1 MSVTLD
7 EAISKLEAENI
18 RLTSQRIAILEYLSA
33 HHIHPTAEEI
43 YHGIKENFPGISVAT
58 VYNNLRLFTDL
69 GFLKEM
75 KYGDASSRFDFST
88 KPHYHVIC
96 ERCGKI
102 TDFYYP
108 GLEDVEMAAG
118 KITNHEIHNHRL
130 EVYGICA
137 QCQQEEGEKS

>member
-75 KYGDASSRFDFST
+75 KCGDASSSFYFSKNT
-88 KPHYHVIC
+88 KYNIIC
-96 ERCGKI
+96 ERCWKN
-102 TDFYYP
+102 TDIYY
-108 GLEDVEMAAG
+108 
-118 KITNHEIHNHRL
+118 KRL
-130 EVYGICA
+130 
-137 QCQQEEGEKS
+137 